1 MFRDTGARASE
12 LVSIEQEWLDLDRNQ
27 CFVKKL
33 KIKQLVECPG
43 CGHKSGRTAR
53 FCPECG
59 GDLTSAR
66 TDAGR
71 PVVRRRIVA
80 ITDETA
86 ELLRLYLPGRA
97 AASLW
102 LFPSAKDPSKHIHR
116 KTASYIVT
124 EAANAVGLGGK
135 ILDHPEYDTQHYV
148 SPHRLRDAMAIE
160 DFKRDPSMENLRV
173 LAYKLGHTPE
183 TTYKHYIKLV
193 GAEI

>member
-1 MFRDTGARASE
+1 MFRDTGVRASE
-12 LVSIEQEWLDLDRNQ
+12 LVSIEEEWLDLQRKQ
-27 CFVKKL
+27 CFVRKL
-33 KIKQLVECPG
+33 KIKELTECSV

-59 GDLTSAR
+59 ADLTGVVAE
-66 TDAGR
+66 AGR

-86 ELLRLYLPGRA
+86 ELLRLYLPGRRTN
-97 AASLW
+97 SPW
-102 LFPSAKDPSKHIHR
+102 LFPSAKNPSIHIHR

-124 EAANAVGLGGK
+124 EAAIAVGLGGK
-135 ILDHPEYDTQHYV
+135 ILDHPEYDTQHHV

-160 DFKRDPSMENLRV
+160 EFKRDPSMENLRV

-183 TTYKHYIKLV
+183 TTYRHYIKLV